1 MTKNAR
7 TIGTIGPVN
16 VVERR
21 EAKRFRV
28 DWAIKVLGIPGGRP
42 QAEETGVLRDI
53 SSTGAY
59 GLFTGPFEPGSAV
72 TVMIQ
77 LPLRRH
83 GWISYPARIL
93 RVEPWDSGAGIAF
106 IFEAVRPSFVVTE
119 LDQQSSQ

>member
-7 TIGTIGPVN
+7 TIRTIGPVN
-16 VVERR
+16 VTERR

-28 DWAIKVLGIPGGRP
+28 DWAIKVLGSAGGRSGS
-42 QAEETGVLRDI
+42 EETGILRDI

-59 GLFTGPFEPGSAV
+59 GLFTDPFEPGSAV

-77 LPLRRH
+77 LPLRRQ

-93 RVEPWDSGAGIAF
+93 RIEPWDSGAGIAF

-119 LDQQSSQ
+119 PDQQSNQ